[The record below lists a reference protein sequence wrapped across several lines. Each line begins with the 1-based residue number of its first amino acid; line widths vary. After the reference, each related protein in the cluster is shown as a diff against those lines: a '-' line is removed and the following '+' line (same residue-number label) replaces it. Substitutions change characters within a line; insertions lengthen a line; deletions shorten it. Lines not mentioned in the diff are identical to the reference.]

1 MESKYCNH
9 CKQSKPIEEF
19 YKSRTSVCKMC
30 HSSKKKA
37 RKEGL
42 KNFVN
47 EYKKSVGCK
56 MCGYS
61 DKTHPD
67 TFVVQALEFHHTKKI
82 NNLRVSDYVSKGFG
96 LDVIK
101 KEIDRCEVL
110 CSRCHVEIH
119 YR

>member
-1 MESKYCNH
+1 MGSKHCNY
-9 CKQSKPIEEF
+9 CKQSKPIDDF
-19 YKSRTSVCKMC
+19 YKNRKICKIC
-30 HSSKKKA
+30 YLSKSKA
-37 RKEGL
+37 RKESI

-47 EYKKSVGCK
+47 EYKKNNGCK
-56 MCGYS
+56 LCGYS
-61 DKTHPD
+61 HKTHPD

-82 NNLRVSDYVSKGFG
+82 NDLRVSELASKGFG

>member
-1 MESKYCNH
+1 MESKDCNC
-9 CKQSKPIEEF
+9 CKQSKPIDDF
-19 YKSRTSVCKMC
+19 YKNRKICKIC
-30 HSSKKKA
+30 YISKTKA
-37 RKEGL
+37 RKQSI

-47 EYKKSVGCK
+47 EYKKNNGCK

-82 NNLRVSDYVSKGFG
+82 NDLRVSEYVAMGFG
-96 LDVIK
+96 LDAIK